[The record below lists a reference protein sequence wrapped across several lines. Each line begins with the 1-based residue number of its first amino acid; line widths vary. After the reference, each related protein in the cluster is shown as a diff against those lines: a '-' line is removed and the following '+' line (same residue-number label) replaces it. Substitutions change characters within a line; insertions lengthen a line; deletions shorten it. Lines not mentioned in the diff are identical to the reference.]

1 MTISASGSI
10 SATSSPTPTLE
21 ANSAK
26 PFVETPVNDP
36 LLQALIALCK
46 LLHNP
51 HSADALTAGLPLE
64 NNKLTPALF
73 PRAAQRAG
81 LSAGLVL
88 RPLERISN
96 LVLPAVLLLN
106 DDQACIFISRDGD
119 KCTVLL
125 PETQDGI
132 KTVSLEELAQ
142 NYTGLAFFVQE
153 QHHFDNRSDET
164 KAPKT
169 IHWFWD
175 VIFKSWPI
183 YTEVLLASLL
193 VNVFAI
199 ITPLFVM
206 NVYDRVVPNHALE
219 TLWVLA
225 IGVSIVYIFEFIMKS
240 LRGYFIDTASKRAEI
255 ILSATLFERILGI
268 KMESRP
274 PSIGVFANNF
284 NEFES
289 FREFLTSA
297 TLTALIDLPFAVLFL
312 AVIWYLAGS
321 LVFIPIVVI
330 PIAMLGG
337 YLIQLPL
344 KKITKELSRFSS
356 QKGATLYE
364 ALANLETIKGTGAEG
379 QSQKKWEETVAQMS
393 KLSLKSRFYSSF
405 AINFTAFLQ
414 SMTNVAVV
422 VYAVYLISENELTMG
437 GLIAC
442 SMLLRHALNPIGKV
456 AALLTRY
463 DQARTALESL
473 KILMNQPVEREEHKQ
488 YLHRPKFKGGIEF
501 KNVSF
506 SYPNQQIKALEG
518 VSFKIKPGE
527 HVAILGRI
535 GSGKSTLEKLLLGFY
550 EVQEGSILIDGT
562 DIRQIDP
569 SDLRRQIGYVSQEI
583 SLMYGSVKDNITLG
597 ARYAD
602 DAMILQAA
610 EIAGLSHFVDKHPE
624 GFDMPVGERGL
635 ALSGG
640 QRQSIAVARSLLLSP
655 PIYVMDEPT
664 NSMDNSTE
672 DGFKQRLTQ
681 HIEHKTL
688 LLVTHRTSLLSLVDR
703 LIIMDNGR
711 IVADGAKEH
720 VLTALKQGQ
729 IKVSG

>member
-1 MTISASGSI
+1 MTTSASESI
-10 SATSSPTPTLE
+10 SAISPPPTLE
-21 ANSAK
+21 ANSKK

-46 LLHNP
+46 LLNNP

-96 LVLPAVLLLN
+96 LVLPAVLLLK
-106 DDQACIFISRDGD
+106 DDQACIFIRRDGD
-119 KCTVLL
+119 RCTVLL

-142 NYTGLAFFVQE
+142 DHTGLAFFVQE
-153 QHHFDNRSDET
+153 QHHFDNRSDEI

-193 VNVFAI
+193 INVFAI

-225 IGVSIVYIFEFIMKS
+225 IGVSIVYIFEFIMKA

-321 LVFIPIVVI
+321 LVFIPIAVI
-330 PIAMLGG
+330 PIAMIGG

-414 SMTNVAVV
+414 SMTSVAVI

-473 KILMNQPVEREEHKQ
+473 KNLMNQPVEREEHKQ

-506 SYPNQQIKALEG
+506 SYPNQQSKALEG

-535 GSGKSTLEKLLLGFY
+535 GSGKTTLEKLLLGFY

-688 LLVTHRTSLLSLVDR
+688 LLVTHRTSLLTLVDR

-711 IVADGAKEH
+711 IVADGAKDH

>member
-1 MTISASGSI
+1 
-10 SATSSPTPTLE
+10 
-21 ANSAK
+21 
-26 PFVETPVNDP
+26 
-36 LLQALIALCK
+36 
-46 LLHNP
+46 
-51 HSADALTAGLPLE
+51 
-64 NNKLTPALF
+64 
-73 PRAAQRAG
+73 
-81 LSAGLVL
+81 
-88 RPLERISN
+88 
-96 LVLPAVLLLN
+96 
-106 DDQACIFISRDGD
+106 
-119 KCTVLL
+119 
-125 PETQDGI
+125 
-132 KTVSLEELAQ
+132 
-142 NYTGLAFFVQE
+142 
-153 QHHFDNRSDET
+153 
-164 KAPKT
+164 
-169 IHWFWD
+169 
-175 VIFKSWPI
+175 
-183 YTEVLLASLL
+183 
-193 VNVFAI
+193 
-199 ITPLFVM
+199 
-206 NVYDRVVPNHALE
+206 
-219 TLWVLA
+219 
-225 IGVSIVYIFEFIMKS
+225 
-240 LRGYFIDTASKRAEI
+240 
-255 ILSATLFERILGI
+255 
-268 KMESRP
+268 
-274 PSIGVFANNF
+274 
-284 NEFES
+284 
-289 FREFLTSA
+289 
-297 TLTALIDLPFAVLFL
+297 
-312 AVIWYLAGS
+312 VIWYLAGS
-321 LVFIPIVVI
+321 LVFIPIAVI

-405 AINFTAFLQ
+405 AINFTSFLQ
-414 SMTNVAVV
+414 SMTSVAVI

-473 KILMNQPVEREEHKQ
+473 KVLMNQPVEREEHKQ

-506 SYPNQQIKALEG
+506 SYPNQQTKALEG

-535 GSGKSTLEKLLLGFY
+535 GSGKTTLEKLLLGFY
-550 EVQEGSILIDGT
+550 EVQEGSVLIDGA

-672 DGFKQRLTQ
+672 DGFKQRLAQ
-681 HIEHKTL
+681 HIENKTL

-711 IVADGAKEH
+711 IVADGAKDH

>member
-1 MTISASGSI
+1 MT
-10 SATSSPTPTLE
+10 TSVLESLSTPSRPTLSKTNTTEPSVE
-21 ANSAK
+21 A
-26 PFVETPVNDP
+26 PLNDP

-81 LSAGLVL
+81 LSAGLVS
-88 RPLERISN
+88 RPLERISS

-106 DDQACIFISRDGD
+106 DAQACILISREGD
-119 KCTVLL
+119 NCTILL
-125 PETQDGI
+125 PEIQDGI
-132 KTVSLEELAQ
+132 KTVSLKELAD
-142 NYTGLAFFVQE
+142 NYTGSVFFVQE
-153 QHHFDNRSDET
+153 QHQFDNRSDEIR
-164 KAPKT
+164 APKT

-175 VIFKSWPI
+175 VVFKSWPI

-193 VNVFAI
+193 VNLFAVS
-199 ITPLFVM
+199 TPLFVM

-225 IGVSIVYIFEFIMKS
+225 IGISIVYVFEFIMKA
-240 LRGYFIDTASKRAEI
+240 LRSYFIDTASKRAEI
-255 ILSATLFERILGI
+255 ILSATLFERIMGI

-312 AVIWYLAGS
+312 VVIWYLAGDM
-321 LVFIPIVVI
+321 VYIPIVVI
-330 PIAMLGG
+330 PIAIFGG
-337 YLIQLPL
+337 YLIQRPL

-379 QSQKKWEETVAQMS
+379 QSQKKWEETVGQMS

-405 AINFTAFLQ
+405 AINFTTFLQ
-414 SMTNVAVV
+414 RMTHVTVV
-422 VYAVYLISENELTMG
+422 VYAVYLITEGELTMG

-442 SMLLRHALNPIGKV
+442 TILIRHALSPIGKV
-456 AALLTRY
+456 ASLLTRY
-463 DQARTALESL
+463 DSARTALESL
-473 KILMNQPVEREEHKQ
+473 RVLMNQPVEREEHKQ

-506 SYPNQQIKALEG
+506 SYPNQQTKALEE

-527 HVAILGRI
+527 RVAVLGRI
-535 GSGKSTLEKLLLGFY
+535 GSGKTTLEKLLLGFY
-550 EVQEGSILIDGT
+550 QVQEGAILIDGT

-569 SDLRRQIGYVSQEI
+569 SDLRRQIGYVPQDI

-610 EIAGLSHFVDKHPE
+610 QISGATHFVDKHPE
-624 GFDMPVGERGL
+624 GFDMPVGERGRI
-635 ALSGG
+635 LSGG

-681 HIEHKTL
+681 HLDNKTL

-703 LIIMDNGR
+703 LIIMDSGR

-720 VLTALKQGQ
+720 VLSALKQGQ

>member
-1 MTISASGSI
+1 MTTSVELPV
-10 SATSSPTPTLE
+10 TSSVT
-21 ANSAK
+21 AK
-26 PFVETPVNDP
+26 PLHGIPAHDP

-51 HSADALTAGLPLE
+51 HSADALIAGLPLQD
-64 NNKLTPALF
+64 NKLTPDLF
-73 PRAAQRAG
+73 SRAAQRAG
-81 LSAGLVL
+81 LTTGLVQ
-88 RPLERISN
+88 RPLNRISN
-96 LVLPAVLLLN
+96 LVLPAVLLLK
-106 DDQACIFISRDGD
+106 DEQACIYVNREGD
-119 KCTVLL
+119 NCTIIL
-125 PETQDGI
+125 PETQNATKI
-132 KTVSLEELAQ
+132 INLNELEQ
-142 NYTGLAFFVQE
+142 YYSGLAFLVQE
-153 QHHFDNRSDET
+153 QHQFDSRSDEM

-175 VIFKSWPI
+175 VIFKSWLI
-183 YTEVLLASLL
+183 YTEVLIASLL
-193 VNVFAI
+193 VNIFAI
-199 ITPLFVM
+199 LTPLFTM

-225 IGVSIVYIFEFIMKS
+225 IGVSIVYVFEFILKA

-255 ILSATLFERILGI
+255 ILSATLFERIMGI

-274 PSIGVFANNF
+274 ASIGVFANNF

-321 LVFIPIVVI
+321 LVLIPIIVI
-330 PIAMLGG
+330 PLAMILG

-344 KKITKELSRFSS
+344 KAITKELSRFSS

-364 ALANLETIKGTGAEG
+364 SLANLETIKGTGAEG
-379 QSQKKWEETVAQMS
+379 QSQKKWEETIAHMS
-393 KLSLKSRFYSSF
+393 KLGLKSRFYSSL
-405 AINFTAFLQ
+405 AINLTTFLQ
-414 SMTNVAVV
+414 SMTSVAVV

-442 SMLLRHALNPIGKV
+442 TMLLRNALNPIGKV

-473 KILMNQPVEREEHKQ
+473 KNLMNQPVEREEKKK
-488 YLHRPKFKGGIEF
+488 YLHRPKFKGTIEF

-506 SYPNQQIKALEG
+506 SYPNQKSKALENI
-518 VSFKIKPGE
+518 SFKINAGE

-535 GSGKSTLEKLLLGFY
+535 GSGKTTLEKLLLGFY
-550 EVQEGSILIDGT
+550 EVQEGAILIDGT

-569 SDLRRQIGYVSQEI
+569 SDLRRQIGYVSQDI
-583 SLMYGSVKDNITLG
+583 SLMYGTVKDNITLG

-610 EIAGLSHFVDKHPE
+610 QIAGVTHFVDKHPE
-624 GFDMPVGERGL
+624 GFDMPVGERGF

-640 QRQSIAVARSLLLSP
+640 QRQSVAVARSLLLSP

-672 DGFKQRLTQ
+672 DGFKQRLAQ
-681 HIEHKTL
+681 HIANETL
-688 LLVTHRTSLLSLVDR
+688 ILVTHRTSLLSLVDR

-711 IVADGAKEH
+711 IVADGAKEQ